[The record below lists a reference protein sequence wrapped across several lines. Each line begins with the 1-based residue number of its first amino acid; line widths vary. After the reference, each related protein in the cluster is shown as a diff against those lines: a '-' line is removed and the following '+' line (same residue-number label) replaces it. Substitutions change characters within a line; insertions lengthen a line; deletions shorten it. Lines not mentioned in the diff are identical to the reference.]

1 MPVKLTI
8 CGLPA
13 ALSVIVTA
21 PVPVPVAVGVNLT
34 LIWQLDPAPSV
45 DLHVVVREKGLL
57 AVMTTDLSV
66 AVPVLVIV
74 TVCAALVVPTVCA
87 ANVKLVSERLTAGA
101 VPAPERVMVCG
112 LLPASSEMVIAPV
125 NGPTVVGVNVTL
137 IVQLP
142 PAATELPQV
151 LVCA

>member
-21 PVPVPVAVGVNLT
+21 PISDPVAIGVNLT
-34 LIWQLDPAPSV
+34 LIWQLDPAPSAY
-45 DLHVVVREKGLL
+45 LHVVVREMGLL
-57 AVMTTDLSV
+57 AVMTMDRSV

-87 ANVKLVSERLTAGA
+87 ANVKLFSERM
-101 VPAPERVMVCG
+101 R
-112 LLPASSEMVIAPV
+112 
-125 NGPTVVGVNVTL
+125 
-137 IVQLP
+137 Q
-142 PAATELPQV
+142 
-151 LVCA
+151 